1 MNSRTASILLAHPK
15 RCSRYG
21 PLDYSP
27 PLAAALEGLGRYLG
41 KVGRFAEMVVV
52 YEELRDMY
60 RDYLPPAS
68 PVSLRSLL
76 RLSHL
81 YYALKRHK
89 EATLMYQQV
98 GWYRYYPLLSPLVS
112 PLS

>member
-1 MNSRTASILLAHPK
+1 MNSRTASVLLAHPHK
-15 RCSRYG
+15 CSRYG
-21 PLDYSP
+21 PIAYSP
-27 PLAAALEGLGRYLG
+27 TLAAALEGLGRYLG

-68 PVSLRSLL
+68 PIAVRSLL

-81 YYALKRHK
+81 YYVLKRHK
-89 EATLMYQQV
+89 EATVIYQQV
-98 GWYRYYPLLSPLVS
+98 NQPPSC
-112 PLS
+112 